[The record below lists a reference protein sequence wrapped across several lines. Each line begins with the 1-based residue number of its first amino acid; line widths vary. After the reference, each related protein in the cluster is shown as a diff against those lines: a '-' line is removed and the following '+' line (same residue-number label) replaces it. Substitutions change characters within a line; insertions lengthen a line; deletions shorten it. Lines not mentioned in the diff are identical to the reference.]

1 MDKSDLILLKDTI
14 SNDDF
19 ELELERM
26 DFLLKESESLLSD
39 ECFKELL
46 QETSYVY
53 FFIDIFT
60 FVHKGPQHWIYIL
73 QNLSMIHPHRP
84 LLANLFHSLFAHPL
98 DFRGLIQRL

>member
-60 FVHKGPQHWIYIL
+60 FVHKGPQH
-73 QNLSMIHPHRP
+73 
-84 LLANLFHSLFAHPL
+84 
-98 DFRGLIQRL
+98 